1 MADKPTR
8 GLDYMKKI
16 ALILAVLA
24 AGLLFSCK
32 KNNVQVSLSVN
43 PEELVFTSEQG
54 SKTVE
59 VTCNSDW
66 EARIPAS
73 TWAALEMDGTTL
85 TVSVLSNPGP
95 EARETSLNVSSGEVT
110 KSVKITQQAAE

>member
-16 ALILAVLA
+16 ALLLVVLA
-24 AGLLFSCK
+24 SGLLFSCK
-32 KNNVQVSLSVN
+32 KNNVQINLSVN
-43 PEELVFTSEQG
+43 PETLLFTSEQG

-59 VTCNSDW
+59 VSCNSGW
-66 EARIPAS
+66 TANIPAT
-73 TWAALEMDGTTL
+73 TWAAIEYDSSTI

-95 EARETSLNVSSGEVT
+95 DAREATLNVVSGDVS